1 MKQYKVGLV
10 GIGAV
15 GTEMVKVLRQR
26 KFPASEIRILATRER
41 DEEVAGETFHVLETK
56 PEAFDGLDVVLF
68 AGTEGSKGASKQ
80 FGWEAVKRGCVVI
93 DNGDDYRMDDR
104 VPLVIPEINGD
115 ALEKHQGFIANPNCS
130 TIITLMGIA
139 PLHRRVPLK
148 RMVAVTYQSV
158 SGTGRA
164 AIDELDQQIR
174 AYAAGS
180 YSPAEACL
188 SGAPKAAYPHQIA
201 FNVLPQIG
209 SAKKEMP
216 GFTTEEAKMT
226 FESRKI
232 LGCPDLKVASTCVRV
247 PVFYAHSVA
256 VHAEFSGPMTP
267 EAAREILA
275 QADGVKVIDDLAASQ
290 YPMPLFT
297 GGGDIVSVGRIRVD
311 PSVDNGLALF
321 CCGDNIRKG
330 AAQNAVQIAE
340 EMIRRKLI

>member
-41 DEEVAGETFHVLETK
+41 DEEVAGETFHVLEAK
-56 PEAFDGLDVVLF
+56 PEAFDGLDIVLF
-68 AGTEGSKGASKQ
+68 AGTEGSKGASKLY
-80 FGWEAVKRGCVVI
+80 GWEAVKRGAVVI

-104 VPLVIPEINGD
+104 VPLVIPEINPE
-115 ALEKHQGFIANPNCS
+115 ALDRHQGFIANPNCS

-139 PLHRRVPLK
+139 PLHKKVPLK
-148 RMVAVTYQSV
+148 HLTAVTFQSV
-158 SGTGRA
+158 SCTGRA
-164 AIDELDQQIR
+164 AIEELDQQLR
-174 AYAAGS
+174 AYA
-180 YSPAEACL
+180 
-188 SGAPKAAYPHQIA
+188 SGGEMSVKAYPHQIA
-201 FNVLPQIG
+201 LNVLPQIG

-232 LGCPDLKVASTCVRV
+232 LGCPDLRIASTCVRV

-256 VHAEFSGPMTP
+256 VHAEFSAPMTP
-267 EAAREILA
+267 EAAREILS
-275 QADGVKVIDDLAASQ
+275 QTEGVKVIDDLAASQ

-297 GGGDIVSVGRIRVD
+297 GGGDIVNVGRIRVD
-311 PSVDNGLALF
+311 PSVENGLALW

-340 EMIRRKLI
+340 TMIRRGLI